1 MKFSNKQVTAS
12 KAMTYTLR
20 HRPEEFGLRRAI
32 EWRLKFD
39 TANT

>member
-12 KAMTYTLR
+12 ETMTYTLR
-20 HRPEEFGLRRAI
+20 HRPEEFGLHHAI

-39 TANT
+39 NAKA